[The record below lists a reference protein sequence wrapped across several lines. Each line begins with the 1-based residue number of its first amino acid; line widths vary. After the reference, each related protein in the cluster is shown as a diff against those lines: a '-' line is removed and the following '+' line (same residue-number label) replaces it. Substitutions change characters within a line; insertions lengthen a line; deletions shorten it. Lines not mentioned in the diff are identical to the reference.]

1 MPSTT
6 SNQFRDRQSWI
17 DIIIT
22 KVSTFL
28 FLVAGGLPYTSKKK
42 TLFLLGRLHTSKRL
56 VEDRSPCGAL
66 PVFSGP

>member
-1 MPSTT
+1 MGDYGT
-6 SNQFRDRQSWI
+6 SCHQQLQTSFVI
-17 DIIIT
+17 D

-56 VEDRSPCGAL
+56 VED
-66 PVFSGP
+66 